1 MDNFIQEID
10 EELKRERQLALWRK
24 YGRFVVGGAFAIV
37 IAVAAVVGW
46 RQYQA
51 NARTE
56 AGLAYQSAVD
66 VFQAGQ
72 TEAALSQFRALA
84 ENAPEGYAEIAR
96 LQVAAALQRQGDAAG
111 ATAILDEMANDS
123 GKPEAIRNVALLLY
137 GYAAMDSADSAQLTA
152 RLQRLTGEGNPWR
165 YSALE
170 ITALLARKQG
180 DSAKAEDIFKRLSDD
195 PSTPPSVRARAAEF
209 LALTQTPGGK

>member
-46 RQYQA
+46 RQYQS

-66 VFQAGQ
+66 AFQSGQ
-72 TEAALSQFRALA
+72 TAVALSQFRALA
-84 ENAPEGYAEIAR
+84 QNAPEGYAELAR

-111 ATAILDEMANDS
+111 AAAILDDMANDS
-123 GKPEAIRNVALLLY
+123 GNPEALRNVALLLY
-137 GYAAMDSADSAQLTA
+137 GYAAMDGADPGQLMA
-152 RLQRLTGEGNPWR
+152 RLEPLTGEGSPWR

-180 DSAKAEDIFKRLSDD
+180 DAAKAETIFKRLSDD
-195 PSTPPSVRARAAEF
+195 PATPPSVRARAAEF
-209 LALTQTPGGK
+209 LALTQTSGGK